1 MASTKSTS
9 DLPVEAS
16 RSVARVGGFIGTL
29 QRFFS
34 TPIPVRCW
42 FLSKNKG
49 RDMLRR
55 VPNSEA
61 SANRKRSSASL
72 PFHDRLEV
80 HNPLALAL

>member
-1 MASTKSTS
+1 
-9 DLPVEAS
+9 
-16 RSVARVGGFIGTL
+16 
-29 QRFFS
+29 
-34 TPIPVRCW
+34 
-42 FLSKNKG
+42 
-49 RDMLRR
+49 MLRR